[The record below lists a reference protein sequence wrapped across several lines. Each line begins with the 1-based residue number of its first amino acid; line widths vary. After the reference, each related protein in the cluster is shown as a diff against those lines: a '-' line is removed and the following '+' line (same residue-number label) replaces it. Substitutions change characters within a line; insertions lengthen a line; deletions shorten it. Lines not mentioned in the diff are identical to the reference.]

1 MGSYAILKYYIYFQ
15 EMKPNTPE
23 EHKNYTLL
31 STYVLLES
39 KEKLSVEKA
48 INVFN
53 ELSQESCK

>member
-1 MGSYAILKYYIYFQ
+1 
-15 EMKPNTPE
+15 MKPNTPE
-23 EHKNYTLL
+23 EQKNYTLL

-39 KEKLSVEKA
+39 KEKQSVDKA

>member
-1 MGSYAILKYYIYFQ
+1 
-15 EMKPNTPE
+15 MKPNTSE
-23 EHKNYTLL
+23 EQKNYTLL

-39 KEKLSVEKA
+39 REKLSVEKA

>member
-1 MGSYAILKYYIYFQ
+1 MSSYAILICYIYFQ
-15 EMKPNTPE
+15 EMKPNTPDE
-23 EHKNYTLL
+23 QKNYMLL

-39 KEKLSVEKA
+39 KEKQSVEKA

>member
-1 MGSYAILKYYIYFQ
+1 
-15 EMKPNTPE
+15 MKPNTPE
-23 EHKNYTLL
+23 EQKNYTLL

-53 ELSQESCK
+53 ELSQESYK